1 MLRVLR
7 GAESFTGTA
16 ICAVAALAASAVAAG
31 HRWQVWVPLV
41 FSAVLLFIALLFGS
55 RAGVLGTVVATV
67 IFAAFLF
74 NPLRSVRVA
83 DAAARSNLGWMLLIG
98 IGFSF
103 LFAPPSSRLRRQ

>member
-1 MLRVLR
+1 MPR
-7 GAESFTGTA
+7 GAESFAGAA
-16 ICAVAALAASAVAAG
+16 ICAVAALAISALASG

-41 FSAVLLFIALLFGS
+41 FSAVLLLIALLFGS
-55 RAGVLGTVVATV
+55 RAGVMGTVVATV

-74 NPLRSVRVA
+74 NPLRSIRVA

-103 LFAPPSSRLRRQ
+103 LFAPPSSWLRRQ